1 MRNLFKKET
10 WEDKFAREFYC
21 QHARLN
27 SVRNDKKRNT
37 KKFRKLGKQEIQN
50 EINSDD

>member
-10 WEDKFAREFYC
+10 WEDKFARKFYC

-27 SVRNDKKRNT
+27 SVRGDKKRNT
-37 KKFRKLGKQEIQN
+37 KKFRKLGKQEIKN